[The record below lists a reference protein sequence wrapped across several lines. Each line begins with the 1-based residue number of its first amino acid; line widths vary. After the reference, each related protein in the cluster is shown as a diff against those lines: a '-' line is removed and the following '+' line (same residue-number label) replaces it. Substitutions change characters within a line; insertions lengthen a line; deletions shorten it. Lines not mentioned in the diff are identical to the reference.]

1 MMTGLRQL
9 LGWMGPLRL
18 MLAVGVLAL
27 LVLRPSP
34 GTPPAY
40 AGWEMLPTLIAP
52 ALVPL
57 FFMVLLLD
65 AIMGTVWLAS
75 YPAERRRYRTVI
87 GVSLGMALLLVLWWW
102 PFFGA
107 LMP

>member
-1 MMTGLRQL
+1 MMPGLRQL
-9 LGWMGPLRL
+9 LSWMGPLRL
-18 MLAVGVLAL
+18 MLAVGVLAM
-27 LVLRPSP
+27 LVLRPVP
-34 GTPPAY
+34 GTPPEY
-40 AGWEMLPTLIAP
+40 AGWGMLPTLVVP

-87 GVSLGMALLLVLWWW
+87 SVSLGMALLLVLWWW
-102 PFFGA
+102 PYFGA
-107 LMP
+107 VIP

>member
-1 MMTGLRQL
+1 MMSGLRQL

-27 LVLRPSP
+27 LVLRPAP

-75 YPAERRRYRTVI
+75 YPAERRRHRTVI